1 MIQLRPYQ
9 QKCVTEV
16 GQQFRLGFR
25 AVLLVAPTGAGKT
38 VMFSYM
44 ADTYLSRRKR
54 VLIVAHRK
62 ELISQASKKLKAAGI
77 PHGIIAPWA
86 EQVPEL
92 VQVGSV
98 QTLRGRLGKLPRFDL
113 IVIDEA
119 HHSVAGDWACL
130 LASQPQALVC
140 GVTASPERTDGKSL
154 GVNDGGVYESMVLGP
169 TIAELIALGFLTP
182 AKVYAPS
189 IPDMIGIRTKKG
201 DFDTTQLAKLMGKPE
216 CIANVV
222 EHYRKHADGLPTICF
237 CPSVEVA
244 EEYAAAFRNA
254 GYRSVAAHGDME
266 PDERTKALAGL
277 ETGAV
282 QVVTACDLISEGVD
296 VPCVACVILCRP
308 TKSLGLH
315 IQQIGRGLRPMEGK
329 TCLIVL
335 DFAGNTLRF
344 GLPDT
349 EYQWSLDALPRNKKE
364 RAAPSGWVCD
374 CGTVNTPR
382 TMQCTECEEFRTIE
396 GARTEKPELHPVA
409 LEELDEEK
417 ARMWREMSY
426 QDMMD
431 TARTE
436 QDFIDIAQA
445 RGYRAG
451 WIKKAMQECPH
462 ILGAA

>member
-1 MIQLRPYQ
+1 MIALRPYQ

-16 GQQFRLGFR
+16 GQNFRQGFR

-44 ADTYLSRRKR
+44 AETYLSRRKR

-62 ELISQASKKLKAAGI
+62 ELIKQASDKLKAAGI

-119 HHSVAGDWACL
+119 HHSVAGDWARL
-130 LASQPQALVC
+130 LASQPQAFVC
-140 GVTASPERTDGKSL
+140 GVTASPERMDGKSL
-154 GVNDGGVYESMVLGP
+154 GVNDGGVYETMVLGP

-182 AKVYAPS
+182 SKVYAPS

-201 DFDTTQLAKLMGKPE
+201 DFDTTQLSKLMGKPE
-216 CIANVV
+216 CIANVIA
-222 EHYRKHADGLPTICF
+222 HYRKHADGLPTICF

-244 EEYAAAFRNA
+244 EEYASAFREA

-266 PDERTKALAGL
+266 PDERTAALAGL

-329 TCLIVL
+329 TWLIVL

-349 EYQWSLDALPRNKKE
+349 EYEWSLDALPRNKKE
-364 RAAPSGWVCD
+364 RAEPQGWRCD
-374 CGTVNTPR
+374 CGAVNA
-382 TMQCTECEEFRTIE
+382 
-396 GARTEKPELHPVA
+396 ARTRECDTCGEIRIIQDNRKEKPELHPA
-409 LEELDEEK
+409 ELEELDEEK
-417 ARMWREMSY
+417 AKIWREMSY
-426 QDMMD
+426 SEIMER
-431 TARTE
+431 ARTE
-436 QDFIDIAQA
+436 QDFIDIAKS
-445 RGYRAG
+445 RGYRDG
-451 WIKKAMQECPH
+451 WIKKAMQESPYTLE
-462 ILGAA
+462 IT